1 MKYILILVAVAL
13 TACAAKKKA
22 AEFEAQP
29 AWMKQKP
36 IIPGYYVGIGSSKK
50 VGTSSEYIASAR
62 KDALA
67 DLAGEISVQINSTSV
82 YHTIENKYGQI
93 ESFDQRIETT
103 VDDYLEG
110 FEPVEFYE
118 NADSYWVYFRISKAT
133 YVEMKESKKREAL
146 SIASTKY
153 NAGRQEENSG
163 RPKEAL
169 SFYLQGLQSIKPF
182 LKEETSIMSNDSRV
196 DIGNQLFSAM
206 DQLLSVLVI
215 TAETPEIKVKR
226 GNPFENGLRFRV
238 QMNDNPVQGI
248 PVEFTYTGGY
258 LKNDRQVSDLNGMV
272 VLQPEI
278 INSRST
284 QEQVTA
290 NINLKDIA
298 SKAVDDTFIRGLI
311 LKKSLKPAIVNIS
324 IESPAIS
331 VVIAENSCDGDE
343 CSRLI
348 QIFNQNAT
356 SLGFVFSS
364 GQHADFTFYL
374 SYSIVPGGSAGGLVS
389 AELNGNLKIMNESQH
404 MVWNKEI
411 NKIRGVGSNADEAGE
426 KAFLE
431 LLTLL
436 DRNYIR
442 QGLDKI
448 VPGY

>member
-1 MKYILILVAVAL
+1 MKYYFILILVVL
-13 TACAAKKKA
+13 SSCAAKKQA
-22 AEFEAQP
+22 AELEAQP

-36 IIPGYYVGIGSSKK
+36 IIAGYYIGIGSSKK

-146 SIASTKY
+146 SVALTKY
-153 NAGRQEENSG
+153 NAGQQEEIMG

-182 LKEETSIMSNDSRV
+182 LKEETTISANESNI

-206 DQLLSVLVI
+206 DQLLSVLVV

-226 GNPFENGLRFRV
+226 GKPFENGLRFRV
-238 QMNDNPVQGI
+238 QMKDKPVQGI

-258 LKNDRQVSDLNGMV
+258 LKNDRQISDLNGMV

-278 INSRST
+278 INSRNG
-284 QEQVTA
+284 QEQLMA

-298 SKAVDDTFIRGLI
+298 SKAVDDTFIRGLM
-311 LKKSLKPAIVNIS
+311 LKKSLKPAIVNMS
-324 IESPAIS
+324 IEPPAIS
-331 VVIAENSCDGDE
+331 AVIAENCCMGDE

-348 QIFNQNAT
+348 QVFNQNAT
-356 SLGFVFSS
+356 SSGFVFNTN
-364 GQHADFTFYL
+364 QHADYTFNL
-374 SYSIVPGGSAGGLVS
+374 SYSIVPGSSAGGLIS
-389 AELNGNLKIMNESQH
+389 AELQGNLKIMNESQL

-411 NKIRGVGSNADEAGE
+411 NKIRGVGSNGDEARE

-448 VPGY
+448 VPVY